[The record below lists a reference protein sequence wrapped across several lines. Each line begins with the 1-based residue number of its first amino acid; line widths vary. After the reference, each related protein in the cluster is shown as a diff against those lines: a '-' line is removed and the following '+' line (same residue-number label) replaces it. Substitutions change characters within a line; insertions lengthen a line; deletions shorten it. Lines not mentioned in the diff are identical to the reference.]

1 MNKVLQRILV
11 IVSLLA
17 VSSLS
22 AAFAAPK
29 LVNVNPD
36 PGGLP
41 ILQPPPPPPPPP
53 PSSPHCRTSANCTQ
67 P

>member
-1 MNKVLQRILV
+1 MNKVFQRILV
-11 IVSLLA
+11 IASLLA

-29 LVNVNPD
+29 LVNVNP
-36 PGGLP
+36 GGNP
-41 ILQPPPPPPPPP
+41 ILLPPPPPPLPPKDM
-53 PSSPHCRTSANCTQ
+53 PHCTSSKPCTQ